1 MALDSRVERRFS
13 RTFRPPFLA
22 HVNNKANKG
31 TVLSKDSIWPFV
43 PGGNDE
49 KAF

>member
-22 HVNNKANKG
+22 HVNNRANNG
-31 TVLSKDSIWPFV
+31 DSIKQGFDLAVCAW
-43 PGGNDE
+43 GE
-49 KAF
+49 R